1 MSCIEVR
8 VSRLGGI
15 SAGALRVGGIGAR
28 TMRAG
33 GIGAGACRVGGIG
46 VATHRRGG
54 ISAGV
59 SLVCTVGFGRYLRVV
74 PQEAQWINVD
84 MSVDYAVLSN
94 TEWEIT

>member
-28 TMRAG
+28 TMR
-33 GIGAGACRVGGIG
+33 VGGIG

-54 ISAGV
+54 INAGV